1 MAQKKQVA
9 LRKAELTAQ
18 LADSRQAISRGRE
31 ALKRK
36 LQVKKQWR
44 KLLTGKPRAVFA
56 GSIGAGLLATLLL
69 RRPRK
74 SVKAPKTSRQ
84 MLLGW
89 LLALAKPA
97 AKAWLV
103 TRAKQ
108 LASERVASRAQ
119 QEKTLDIL

>member
-18 LADSRQAISRGRE
+18 LADSRQAISRGRG

-84 MLLGW
+84 ILLGW
-89 LLALAKPA
+89 LLALIKPA

-108 LASERVASRAQ
+108 LASERVASRAR

>member
-18 LADSRQAISRGRE
+18 LADSRRAISRGRE
-31 ALKRK
+31 ALRRK

-44 KLLTGKPRAVFA
+44 KLLTGNPRAVFA
-56 GSIGAGLLATLLL
+56 GSIGAGLFATLLL

-74 SVKAPKTSRQ
+74 PATPPKTSRQ

-89 LLALAKPA
+89 LLALLKPA

-103 TRAKQ
+103 TRAKR
-108 LASERVASRAQ
+108 LASERGASRIQ
-119 QEKTLDIL
+119 QEKNLEVL